1 MIMVYILN
9 YNYIIFLNNNLC
21 MVFLLEFYLFLLL
34 LFFEFLYL
42 GKCLFIC
49 ISFIGNEV

>member
-1 MIMVYILN
+1 MYGFFIRIL
-9 YNYIIFLNNNLC
+9 F
-21 MVFLLEFYLFLLL
+21 VLLL